1 MVDTNTTEDNL
12 DLKDPKVYEIGY
24 LLVPLVPEADK
35 LSIVDEVITSN
46 IKSKGGVVITDMAPE
61 MRKLEYTIRKM
72 MNNKYAK
79 FSDAYFGAI
88 KFELNPADVASINE
102 VVKKSDHILRYI
114 LIESSRNNEAKPAK
128 QVEGV
133 KKIASKTKTESKSA
147 STTTES
153 VSADDVKSVD
163 PESKKVIDKEIE
175 DLLTS

>member
-1 MVDTNTTEDNL
+1 MIDTNTTEENL

-46 IKSKGGVVITDMAPE
+46 IKTKGGVVITDMAPE

-102 VVKKSDHILRYI
+102 AVKKSDHILRYI

-128 QVEGV
+128 QVEGA
-133 KKIASKTKTESKSA
+133 KKTSPKAKIDSKPAATEDVNKD
-147 STTTES
+147 T
-153 VSADDVKSVD
+153 VKSVD